1 LEDKWRVVINPII
14 ICYKN
19 ETWGA
24 TNRPPLTV
32 MNSPLPNV
40 DYKTSFDLP
49 DELVIKGYGKS
60 SYDID

>member
-19 ETWGA
+19 EIWGDN
-24 TNRPPLTV
+24 NRPPLTV

-49 DELVIKGYGKS
+49 DELVIKGYGQS
-60 SYDID
+60 SYDVD